1 MSTGYSG
8 NKGYPL
14 PDDWAFDQIQE
25 TDSFYSSDGS
35 FAIDKDVVSGRY
47 NGFNHFE
54 KDKDN
59 EWDLISEPCSAY
71 VLKPKDDN
79 AIPIPVYW
87 AKVQSLIS
95 YMPSLEYSM
104 YDSIS
109 GNSIIVMKEHNSKM
123 VFY

>member
-1 MSTGYSG
+1 MFC
-8 NKGYPL
+8 L
-14 PDDWAFDQIQE
+14 
-25 TDSFYSSDGS
+25 
-35 FAIDKDVVSGRY
+35 
-47 NGFNHFE
+47 
-54 KDKDN
+54 
-59 EWDLISEPCSAY
+59 C
-71 VLKPKDDN
+71 LKPKDDN

-123 VFY
+123 VFLLMTKYSMCILEIKAATSTQDI